1 MPAIAVIGGQ
11 WGDEG
16 KGKVVDLVAE
26 QADVVVRFSGGDNA
40 GHTVINKH
48 GKFALHLV
56 PSGIFSPRAVSIIA
70 NGVAINPELLLQEI
84 DMLKSRGID
93 VSVSRLFI
101 SDRAHVI
108 MPYHLILDEL
118 EEGLRG
124 AGAIGTTKKGIGPVF
139 ADKIA
144 RQGIRIG
151 DIVDRKNL
159 MEQLRNILHQ
169 KNLVLTRV
177 FEAQPLS
184 LVKMYEDYVE
194 YGKKLKPY
202 VCDTTVM
209 LEKALN
215 EGKVVMLEGAQ
226 GTMLDPDFGTYPYA
240 TSSSPLAGGACV
252 GAGISPT
259 KITRI
264 LGVFKAYCTRV
275 GGGPFPTELKDEIG
289 DRIRERAQEFGTTTG
304 RPRRCGW
311 FDAVAARFSHR
322 VNGYTGMAVTRFD
335 ILDVMPT
342 VKICTAYR
350 IGSKTITDFP
360 ASLATLEHCKPV
372 YEELPGW
379 QTDTSGV
386 RAFKDLPA
394 AARKYIRRLEELV
407 GCPAN
412 LICVGPE
419 RSQTIVKSAVI

>member
-1 MPAIAVIGGQ
+1 MPVIAVIGGQ

-16 KGKVVDLVAE
+16 KGKVVDLVSE

-56 PSGIFSPRAVSIIA
+56 PSGIFAPRAVSIIG
-70 NGVAINPELLLQEI
+70 NGVAINPRVLLQEM
-84 DMLKSRGID
+84 DMLKSKGID
-93 VSVSRLFI
+93 ISPSRLFI

-108 MPYHLILDEL
+108 MPYHLIQDEL

-124 AGAIGTTKKGIGPVF
+124 EGAIGTTKKGIGPVF
-139 ADKIA
+139 SDKIA
-144 RQGIRIG
+144 RQGIRTG
-151 DIVDRKNL
+151 DMVDEKNFRAQLRSVLDYKNL
-159 MEQLRNILHQ
+159 L
-169 KNLVLTRV
+169 LTRV
-177 FEAQPLS
+177 YGAKPLS
-184 LVKMYEDYVE
+184 LAEVYEEYTT
-194 YGKKLKPY
+194 YGKKLKSY
-202 VCDTTVM
+202 ICETTIM
-209 LEKALN
+209 LDKALN

-252 GAGISPT
+252 GAGISPRQ
-259 KITRI
+259 ITRI

-275 GGGPFPTELKDEIG
+275 GGGPFPTELTDDTG
-289 DRIRERAQEFGTTTG
+289 DLIRERAQEFGTTTG

-322 VNGYTGMAVTRFD
+322 LNGFTGMAVTRFD
-335 ILDVMPT
+335 ILDVLPSL
-342 VKICTAYR
+342 KICTAYK
-350 IGSKTITDFP
+350 IGNKTITDFP
-360 ASLATLEHCKPV
+360 SSLAVLERCEPV

-379 QTDTSGV
+379 QTDTCGV
-386 RAFKDLPA
+386 RTFRGLPA
-394 AARKYIRRLEELV
+394 AARKYVHQLEELV

-412 LICVGPE
+412 LVCVGPE
-419 RSQTIVKSAVI
+419 RTQTIVKSAVI